1 MHRCIDIQNMAK
13 MAMPQ
18 AVPSRTVHGRGK
30 PGASRGKP
38 QGKPRPYVRCASL
51 MINCLQPHMARAGK
65 VCPVE
70 SQEFSRRL
78 RALSRLS
85 LALALLSAC
94 VSSARDRLSPSAG
107 QSPQHLI
114 DQAKEA
120 EQKRDFEAAA
130 GFYQDYLKSHPD
142 DSAILQRLG
151 LVNCLANHYE
161 AAIQPL
167 AKALRLDPSLWGS
180 ALYLGISYYRT
191 GRFAEAGEALKRALV
206 LKPGLPDAE
215 FWLGSALLAADQPE
229 SAIPHLLT
237 VKDNASWGVEAQSLL
252 IKAYRRAAEDHYRRI
267 AAVAPDSARVHL
279 AQAQALQ
286 WKGVNYE
293 ALWQAK
299 QALKRDPNLEGAHRL
314 IAQVYWDEKHFDV
327 AAKEFQAELQANPLD
342 PESNLRLGEFWLA
355 KSEAAKALPFLR
367 TAVSLGAGAPGEAHH
382 FLGEAELAQRDF
394 AKAAADLQ
402 QAVQEN
408 PGDAANHQLL
418 AQLYHATGQ
427 SELAAKEE
435 QLSHNSPQ
443 SHQTAGSQQSPN

>member
-1 MHRCIDIQNMAK
+1 MHSCIDIQNMAK
-13 MAMPQ
+13 MAMSQ
-18 AVPSRTVHGRGK
+18 AVGSQTVHGR
-30 PGASRGKP
+30 
-38 QGKPRPYVRCASL
+38 GKPRPYVRCASL
-51 MINCLQPHMARAGK
+51 MINCFQPHMARLRK
-65 VCPVE
+65 VCLV
-70 SQEFSRRL
+70 QCREFNHRRRL
-78 RALSRLS
+78 LRVWLAWALLFPSLS
-85 LALALLSAC
+85 LAREAQS
-94 VSSARDRLSPSAG
+94 SPSETSE
-107 QSPQHLI
+107 QLI
-114 DQAKEA
+114 EQAKEA
-120 EQKRDFEAAA
+120 EQKHDFQAAA

-151 LVNCLANHYE
+151 LVECLANRYE
-161 AAIQPL
+161 AAVEPL

-191 GRFAEAGEALKRALV
+191 DRFAEATEALKRALA

-229 SAIPHLLT
+229 SAIPHLLS
-237 VKDNASWGVEAQSLL
+237 VKDNANWGVEAQSLL
-252 IKAYRRAAEDHYRRI
+252 IKAYRKAAEDHYRRI

-279 AQAQALQ
+279 VQAQVLQ

-293 ALWQAK
+293 ALWEAK

-327 AAKEFQAELQANPLD
+327 AAKEFQAELHINPLD
-342 PESNLRLGEFWLA
+342 AESNLRLGEFWLA

-367 TAVSLGAGAPGEAHH
+367 TAADLGAGAPGEAYH
-382 FLGEAELAQRDF
+382 FLGEAELAQRDY
-394 AKAAADLQ
+394 AKAEGDLQ
-402 QAVQEN
+402 RAIQEN

-435 QLSHNSPQ
+435 RLSHNSPP
-443 SHQTAGSQQSPN
+443 SNQTAGSQQSPN

>member
-1 MHRCIDIQNMAK
+1 
-13 MAMPQ
+13 
-18 AVPSRTVHGRGK
+18 
-30 PGASRGKP
+30 
-38 QGKPRPYVRCASL
+38 
-51 MINCLQPHMARAGK
+51 MINCFQPRTAGAGK

-70 SQEFSRRL
+70 SQEFRRRL
-78 RALSRLS
+78 LALSRMS

-94 VSSARDRLSPSAG
+94 GSSARARQSPSAE

-114 DQAKEA
+114 DRAKEA
-120 EQKRDFEAAA
+120 EQKRDFYAAA
-130 GFYQDYLKSHPD
+130 SFYQDYLKSHPD

-151 LVNCLANHYE
+151 LVQCLANRYE

-191 GRFAEAGEALKRALV
+191 DRFAEAADALKRALA

-229 SAIPHLLT
+229 SAIPHLLN
-237 VKDNASWGVEAQSLL
+237 VKDNANWGVEAQSLL
-252 IKAYRRAAEDHYRRI
+252 IKAYRKAAEDHYRRV

-279 AQAQALQ
+279 VQAQALQ

-293 ALWQAK
+293 ALWEAK
-299 QALKRDPNLEGAHRL
+299 QALKRDANLEGGHRL
-314 IAQVYWDEKHFDV
+314 IAEIYWDEKHFDV
-327 AAKEFQAELQANPLD
+327 AAKEFQAELHINPLD

-355 KSEAAKALPFLR
+355 QSEAAKALPFLR
-367 TAVSLGAGAPGEAHH
+367 TAVTIGAGGAGEAHH

-394 AKAAADLQ
+394 ARAAEDLQ
-402 QAVQEN
+402 QAVREN

-427 SELAAKEE
+427 SQLAAREE
-435 QLSHNSPQ
+435 QLSHS
-443 SHQTAGSQQSPN
+443 SAQTPPAREP